1 MATGGCGRRSKQTE
15 RQWQEYH
22 VWLGNEGGGQNGGTR
37 KGEER
42 AGWRRESGC
51 TVCPVVVV
59 VTGHLRHDNPP
70 IDLRFD

>member
-1 MATGGCGRRSKQTE
+1 M
-15 RQWQEYH
+15 
-22 VWLGNEGGGQNGGTR
+22 VWNEGGGQNEGTG
-37 KGEER
+37 KGEGR
-42 AGWRRESGC
+42 AGWRRESGG